1 MIYEDFDLLR
11 ARAEGISRAGAELLG
26 GAGHRGLPAPVLGC
40 GTREL
45 PPEARS
51 NHPRRPPH
59 RIDRDDHR
67 QELRGGALQRGVR
80 RRRAGLFAQRGR
92 RSQAREHAGPP
103 EDSPGRSR
111 ARRSSRGVSLQ
122 PCGQPVPC
130 ALSADAARQIHGAA
144 RGHSAGRG
152 NAAHPRTG
160 DDLQP
165 VGLSGARRRGGVD
178 TAERIAGRPDLGRHD
193 RGRAPG
199 RRDAQRPAAAA
210 SAFAVPTSFISS
222 ATANSTRRCRKALLL
237 ERANKRGTGSAAS
250 IGDACTIK
258 TRCGSQS

>member
-1 MIYEDFDLLR
+1 MP
-11 ARAEGISRAGAELLG
+11 LLG

-111 ARRSSRGVSLQ
+111 ARRSSLGVSLQ
-122 PCGQPVPC
+122 PRGQPVPC

-152 NAAHPRTG
+152 NAAHPRAG

-210 SAFAVPTSFISS
+210 SAFAVPHLSFHRP
-222 ATANSTRRCRKALLL
+222 RRIRPDVARRGAAA
-237 ERANKRGTGSAAS
+237 RARQQAGTGSAAS
-250 IGDACTIK
+250 IWGCCCTIK